1 MSTTLTTPKPKLP
14 LLAGQ
19 RLTFTAG
26 RVEITVE
33 CLRADEVY
41 TLVTYRGSYRV
52 EDQCGS
58 YPTEDMARTIARGYA
73 HLALQEATS

>member
-1 MSTTLTTPKPKLP
+1 MSTALAAAKAKLP

-33 CLRADEVY
+33 CLRVNEVY
-41 TLVTYRGSYRV
+41 TLVTYQGAYRV

-58 YPTEDMARTIARGYA
+58 YPSEDTARAIARGYA
-73 HLALQEATS
+73 HLALQEAGR